1 MPADVL
7 DQLQEKKLRG
17 IEELL
22 DSYHVAAAA
31 GSGGDQEEAAI
42 ADFFVDEGIGLR
54 QSILR
59 LWDYHWTMALV
70 GKIPDRREHGAKL
83 EALLNRASR
92 LLERNAAIARAYA
105 DLSGCE
111 VARLAQF
118 EEQCHEFPIW
128 VEERVACWGLLDSPR
143 KPYDHERAA
152 EARAAFKRGDYEDV
166 ADILARLE
174 KGGPLVKE

>member
-1 MPADVL
+1 MPADLL

-22 DSYHVAAAA
+22 DSYQDIT
-31 GSGGDQEEAAI
+31 SGIGDDQEEAAI

-70 GKIPDRREHGAKL
+70 GKIPDRRTHGAKL
-83 EALLNRASR
+83 EALLKRASR
-92 LLERNAAIARAYA
+92 LLNRGAKIAHAYA
-105 DLSGCE
+105 ESSRSE

-118 EEQCHEFPIW
+118 EEQCREFPVW
-128 VEERVACWGLLDSPR
+128 VEERMACWELLDRPR
-143 KPYDHERAA
+143 APHDPERVARS
-152 EARAAFKRGDYEDV
+152 RAAFERGECEL
-166 ADILARLE
+166 ASDILARLE
-174 KGGPLVKE
+174 QGGPLVKE